1 MAVSYFIKMTIL
13 WLKVALAYL
22 AFFLTG
28 GIPFGPI
35 VARMKGVDL
44 RKIGSGNIGSTN
56 VYRALGMKFAALV
69 FALDLLKGALCA
81 LAGLWLF
88 HAGTE
93 AALSGMAAV
102 LGHIFSPFLKFK
114 GGKGVA
120 TALGVMLV
128 FAPIPSL
135 ISFAVWVMIAFWK
148 RVVSAASII
157 AALLLPALVYLFYKT
172 GWEFYISLAVVG
184 VVILSHWENMVRLVR
199 GDEKPVR
206 RISG

>member
-1 MAVSYFIKMTIL
+1 LFKMTIF
-13 WLKVALAYL
+13 WLRMALAFL
-22 AFFLTG
+22 AFFLIG

-35 VARMKGVDL
+35 VARLKGVDL

-69 FALDLLKGALCA
+69 FALDLLKGAICGI
-81 LAGLWLF
+81 AGLWLF
-88 HAGTE
+88 NAGTE
-93 AALSGMAAV
+93 AALSGMTPV
-102 LGHIFSPFLKFK
+102 LGHIFSPFMKFK

-135 ISFAVWVMIAFWK
+135 ISFAVWIMIVLWK
-148 RVVSAASII
+148 KVVSAASMI
-157 AALLLPALVYLFYKT
+157 AAILLPALVYLFYKT

-184 VVILSHWENMVRLVR
+184 VVVLSHYENIIRLIR
-199 GDEKPVR
+199 REEKPVS